1 MIQNNEGGNLHEPTL
16 FGGGGRGAG
25 GAARGVGALH
35 GSERR
40 GNGLGD
46 LAGHLLGGRDNRVS
60 LGTQKHEAK
69 AKGEMRQGGIE
80 RRNQRQGE

>member
-1 MIQNNEGGNLHEPTL
+1 MIQNNEGRNLHEPTL

-35 GSERR
+35 ERR

-60 LGTQKHEAK
+60 LGT
-69 AKGEMRQGGIE
+69 
-80 RRNQRQGE
+80 

>member
-35 GSERR
+35 GSQRR

-60 LGTQKHEAK
+60 LGTSKQAAK
-69 AKGEMRQGGIE
+69 ARGR
-80 RRNQRQGE
+80 